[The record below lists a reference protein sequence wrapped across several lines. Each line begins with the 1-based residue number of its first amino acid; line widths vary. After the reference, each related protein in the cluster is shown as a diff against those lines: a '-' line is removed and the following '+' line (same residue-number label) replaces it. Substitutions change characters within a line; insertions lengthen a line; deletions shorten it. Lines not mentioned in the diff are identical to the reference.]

1 MLYNVCIVK
10 RNMKKLTRPNSTI
23 LWIVIIGLIA
33 DIISKEIIT
42 AHIPL
47 NHSVD
52 VWGEF
57 FKLTY
62 IYNSGVAFG
71 MFQNIPG
78 ALLIINL
85 LVMAGI
91 IYFFRQVI
99 FSTHTTSKTLT
110 WAVGMILS
118 GALGNNLDRIRFGS
132 VRDFLDF
139 DFPDFIMERWPVF
152 NVADSLICVG
162 IAFILFYSFF
172 IESKLLQRTGGG
184 E

>member
-1 MLYNVCIVK
+1 
-10 RNMKKLTRPNSTI
+10 MKKITRPNSTI
-23 LWIVIIGLIA
+23 LWIVVIGLIA
-33 DIISKEIIT
+33 DVISKEIIT

-71 MFQNIPG
+71 MLQNIPSV
-78 ALLIINL
+78 LLIINL
-85 LVMAGI
+85 LVMFGI
-91 IYFFRQVI
+91 VYFFKKVI
-99 FSTHTTSKTLT
+99 FSDHAESKTLV

-139 DFPDFIMERWPVF
+139 DFPDFIMDRWPVF

-162 IAFILFYSFF
+162 IAFILLYSFF
-172 IESKLLQRTGGG
+172 IEPKLTKRTGGG